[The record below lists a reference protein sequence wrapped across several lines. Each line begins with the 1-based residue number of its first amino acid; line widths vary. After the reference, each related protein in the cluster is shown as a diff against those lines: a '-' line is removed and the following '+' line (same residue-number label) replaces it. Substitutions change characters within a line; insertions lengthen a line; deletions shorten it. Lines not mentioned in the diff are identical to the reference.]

1 MVGEVNTRSWL
12 LSRTQTLKKYKLK
25 WVYQPKL
32 LPTYILAIVFW
43 WYLLLKP
50 LNVVI
55 SPGLAQCRR
64 KGPFGFVDRW
74 REELGGLIFCV
85 DKEENEWNLREK
97 NNTKKQNK
105 KKTTQ
110 KTKMKLK
117 KQNKTNLCITNAFA
131 FERLRFPC
139 VSFIFFFFNHFR
151 RGCFKQMSR
160 LCKF

>member
-32 LPTYILAIVFW
+32 LPTYIRAIVFR
-43 WYLLLKP
+43 WYLLVKP
-50 LNVVI
+50 LNLVI

-85 DKEENEWNLREK
+85 DKEKNEWNLREK
-97 NNTKKQNK
+97 KQYKKKTKKQHRKQKWNRRN
-105 KKTTQ
+105 
-110 KTKMKLK
+110 KTKQTYVWQTRSPLK
-117 KQNKTNLCITNAFA
+117 GCASHLF
-131 FERLRFPC
+131 L
-139 VSFIFFFFNHFR
+139 FFSSFFNHFH

>member
-12 LSRTQTLKKYKLK
+12 LSRTQTLKKYRLK

-32 LPTYILAIVFW
+32 LPTYILAIVFR
-43 WYLLLKP
+43 WYLLVKP
-50 LNVVI
+50 LNLVI

-97 NNTKKQNK
+97 KQYK

-131 FERLRFPC
+131 FERLRFPW

>member
-32 LPTYILAIVFW
+32 LPTYILAIVFR
-43 WYLLLKP
+43 WYLLVKP
-50 LNVVI
+50 LNLVI

-85 DKEENEWNLREK
+85 DKEKNEWNLREK
-97 NNTKKQNK
+97 NNTKKKQKNNTENK
-105 KKTTQ
+105 NETEET
-110 KTKMKLK
+110 
-117 KQNKTNLCITNAFA
+117 KQNKPMYDKRV
-131 FERLRFPC
+131 RLWKAALPICFF
-139 VSFIFFFFNHFR
+139 SFLLF
-151 RGCFKQMSR
+151 
-160 LCKF
+160 

>member
-32 LPTYILAIVFW
+32 LPTYILAIVFR
-43 WYLLLKP
+43 WYLLVKP
-50 LNVVI
+50 LNLVI

-97 NNTKKQNK
+97 KQYKKKQ

-117 KQNKTNLCITNAFA
+117 NKTNLCITNAFA